1 MSTPL
6 RCRLRIATLRWRT
19 FLELSGALRKPPEEV
34 VEVYTRQC
42 SLKVTAGQLSAMGAT
57 MANIGTNPMTE
68 NAVVGPLAVRHT
80 LAVMFT
86 SGMYNY
92 AGRWAVDVGV
102 PAKSGV
108 SGGVL
113 AVVNRQIGIA
123 SYSPRLDARGNS
135 VRGIQASVQLA
146 EELGLHKGYLPIGP
160 RRIPRQFCLVH
171 RQSPSHAGDLGHLHA
186 NTGRG
191 VLRTSS
197 WICPAPVERRATP
210 GVNSLGWALA
220 APERRAYAVP
230 MLVGVLG
237 SLACLAALFL
247 DA

>member
-6 RCRLRIATLRWRT
+6 RCRLRNATLRWRT

-160 RRIPRQFCLVH
+160 RMSPRQFCLVH
-171 RQSPSHAGDLGHLHA
+171 RQSPVTPVTLGIFM
-186 NTGRG
+186 R
-191 VLRTSS
+191 
-197 WICPAPVERRATP
+197 TP
-210 GVNSLGWALA
+210 GG
-220 APERRAYAVP
+220 
-230 MLVGVLG
+230 GTQD
-237 SLACLAALFL
+237 FQL
-247 DA
+247 DLPSPR